1 MKKRFSI
8 FFCMIVLLCF
18 CACSYH
24 PPEGWT
30 RRHHTYN
37 EVNAFAKSIDPNATV
52 SKEHTDSEDS
62 YNGRYREWDAA
73 INGVDCHVASVS
85 DWVWN
90 EGIGLV
96 DAPRRYYRIDTDY
109 DYTIMQS
116 ILSEHYPEWEMQQN
130 YPEPIDEI
138 YIKYL
143 NNSTPKR
150 IQVVLTL
157 PDFRML
163 NDDELAQVWQTAKR
177 INKEYE
183 ALSFDRKAFFGV
195 PSPGVYTEG
204 LHFEKYVKLDSY
216 TYIDDF
222 SEDGKQDFLQEY
234 REDWALLD
242 SGLPVQD

>member
-1 MKKRFSI
+1 MSWLYIVFLKVPDNQALDLFLKRFFVFSSKVQANQQSGI
-8 FFCMIVLLCF
+8 STLL
-18 CACSYH
+18 
-24 PPEGWT
+24 
-30 RRHHTYN
+30 
-37 EVNAFAKSIDPNATV
+37 
-52 SKEHTDSEDS
+52 
-62 YNGRYREWDAA
+62 RYPDR
-73 INGVDCHVASVS
+73 
-85 DWVWN
+85 
-90 EGIGLV
+90 GI
-96 DAPRRYYRIDTDY
+96 
-109 DYTIMQS
+109 
-116 ILSEHYPEWEMQQN
+116 QQN
-130 YPEPIDEI
+130 YFNGPADEI
-138 YIKYL
+138 FIKYFY
-143 NNSTPKR
+143 NTTPKR

-177 INKEYE
+177 LNKEYE

-242 SGLPVQD
+242 SGLPVRD